1 MTDTIN
7 NVLEGA
13 VIHDQ
18 ASDAPSGTVATYR
31 RYQGLAKS
39 TGKTDLLLLLLL
51 ASEFGPR
58 LLEGIAYVPGCG

>member
-1 MTDTIN
+1 MMETTN
-7 NVLEGA
+7 QVLEGA

-31 RYQGLAKS
+31 RYSGLANA